1 MNPDDYIKDRVDG
14 QIGWYDRK
22 SGTNQRWFRWLR
34 IVEIIAAASIPLLV
48 GYADSITELKVV
60 VGILGLLIAVIA
72 GVLALYQFQENW
84 TGYRTTCEALTQE
97 KYLFLTKTQPYDQ
110 SDSFSLRPTR
120 RKLHLQRTLDLVS
133 IHAERRQTKES
144 KLIGMQREKLDKTGF
159 IKKLYEK

>member
-84 TGYRTTCEALTQE
+84 TGYRTTCEAVTQK

-110 SDSFSLRPTR
+110 GDSFSLFVQRVENFISKEHSTWSQYMR
-120 RKLHLQRTLDLVS
+120 NEDKLKSQS
-133 IHAERRQTKES
+133 
-144 KLIGMQREKLDKTGF
+144 
-159 IKKLYEK
+159 